1 MTEATGTVT
10 GFAPFSREE
19 MDLASKD
26 QLIRW
31 SKEYGLDEGGM
42 KYELRLRLLEYIR
55 RQGLLL
61 KGEEPLEEESA
72 ASSDG
77 EAMAAVPTPPPEPAS
92 GGREAGQVVVELPA
106 ESASAESPGACTNC
120 GGELSYIAE
129 YERWYCYNCD
139 TYAGS
144 PAGGGGD
151 MASESS
157 RAISHRRPSGKGGAG
172 AGIALALA
180 GVLMFLVY
188 QILFVAPGLFP
199 IPVFVTVA
207 PEVLFALPLVAFV
220 LLGVGVIAGL
230 RGLGQRA

>member
-1 MTEATGTVT
+1 MTEAGTVT

-31 SKEYGLDEGGM
+31 AKEYGLDKGGM
-42 KYELRLRLLEYIR
+42 KYELRLRILEYIR

-72 ASSDG
+72 PSDN
-77 EAMAAVPTPPPEPAS
+77 ETAAAPPAAPPQSAS
-92 GGREAGQVVVELPA
+92 GGETAPTSSEPA
-106 ESASAESPGACTNC
+106 PNISPGTCGNC
-120 GGELSYIAE
+120 GGGLTYIAE

-139 TYAGS
+139 TYAGAS
-144 PAGGGGD
+144 AGVSQ
-151 MASESS
+151 AS
-157 RAISHRRPSGKGGAG
+157 SHRQAREGGRAG

-180 GVLMFLVY
+180 GILTFLAY
-188 QILFVAPGLFP
+188 QILFVAPPGLFP
-199 IPVFVTVA
+199 IPIVITVA

-230 RGLGQRA
+230 RSLGHRE

>member
-1 MTEATGTVT
+1 MTEAGTVT
-10 GFAPFSREE
+10 GYAPFSREE

-31 SKEYGLDEGGM
+31 AKEYGLDEGGM
-42 KYELRLRLLEYIR
+42 KYELRLRILEYIR

-72 ASSDG
+72 PSDHETAAAPPAAPPGSASRG
-77 EAMAAVPTPPPEPAS
+77 KAAQTA
-92 GGREAGQVVVELPA
+92 VELPSDPA
-106 ESASAESPGACTNC
+106 STGSPSACANC
-120 GGELSYIAE
+120 GGDLSYIDE

-139 TYAGS
+139 AYAG
-144 PAGGGGD
+144 
-151 MASESS
+151 ASAEVSH
-157 RAISHRRPSGKGGAG
+157 APSHRQAREGGRAG

-180 GVLMFLVY
+180 GILTFLAY

-199 IPVFVTVA
+199 IPIVITVA

-220 LLGVGVIAGL
+220 LLGVGVVAGL
-230 RGLGQRA
+230 RSLSHRE

>member
-1 MTEATGTVT
+1 MTEAKGTVT

-61 KGEEPLEEESA
+61 KGEEPLEEEPA

-77 EAMAAVPTPPPEPAS
+77 EAMAAGPTPPPESAS
-92 GGREAGQVVVELPA
+92 GAGAAAQVVVELPA
-106 ESASAESPGACTNC
+106 QAAPTASPGACANC

-151 MASESS
+151 VASEASLAPLKA
-157 RAISHRRPSGKGGAG
+157 RGEGGAG

-180 GVLMFLVY
+180 GVLLFLVY

-207 PEVLFALPLVAFV
+207 DEVLFALPLVAFV
-220 LLGVGVIAGL
+220 LLGVGIIAGL

>member
-1 MTEATGTVT
+1 
-10 GFAPFSREE
+10 

-61 KGEEPLEEESA
+61 KGEEPLEEEPA

-77 EAMAAVPTPPPEPAS
+77 EARAAEPTPPPESAS
-92 GGREAGQVVVELPA
+92 GGGAAAQVVVELPTQ
-106 ESASAESPGACTNC
+106 SAPTKSPGACANC
-120 GGELSYIAE
+120 GGDLSYIAE
-129 YERWYCYNCD
+129 YERWYCYNCN

-144 PAGGGGD
+144 PSGGGGD
-151 MASESS
+151 VASDASLRLKARGE
-157 RAISHRRPSGKGGAG
+157 GGAG

-180 GVLMFLVY
+180 GVVMFLVY
-188 QILFVAPGLFP
+188 QLLFVAPGLFP

-207 PEVLFALPLVAFV
+207 PEVLFTLPLVAFV
-220 LLGVGVIAGL
+220 LLGVGIIAGL

>member
-1 MTEATGTVT
+1 
-10 GFAPFSREE
+10 

-26 QLIRW
+26 QLTRW
-31 SKEYGLDEGGM
+31 AKEYGLDEGGM
-42 KYELRLRLLEYIR
+42 KYELRLRILEYIR

-72 ASSDG
+72 PSDNKTAG
-77 EAMAAVPTPPPEPAS
+77 ALPAAPPESAS
-92 GGREAGQVVVELPA
+92 GGETAQTVVELPSEPA
-106 ESASAESPGACTNC
+106 PNDSPGACANC
-120 GGELSYIAE
+120 GGDLSYIAE

-139 TYAGS
+139 TYAGAS
-144 PAGGGGD
+144 AGVSH
-151 MASESS
+151 AS
-157 RAISHRRPSGKGGAG
+157 SHRQAREGGRAG

-180 GVLMFLVY
+180 GILTFLAY

-199 IPVFVTVA
+199 IPVVITVA

-230 RGLGQRA
+230 RSLSHRE